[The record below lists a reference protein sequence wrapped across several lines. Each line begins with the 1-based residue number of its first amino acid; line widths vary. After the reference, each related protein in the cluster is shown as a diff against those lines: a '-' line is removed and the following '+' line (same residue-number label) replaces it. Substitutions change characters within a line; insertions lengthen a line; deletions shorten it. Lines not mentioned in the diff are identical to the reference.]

1 MKNYKKIV
9 TIKDIEYLHNSVYG
23 NPKIK
28 FLMQNENGE
37 YLQGKTATD
46 AACAYMFGH
55 SSIGRKYEIE
65 YHYTRNNNIIITR
78 AKEA

>member
-9 TIKDIEYLHNSVYG
+9 TIKDIDYLHNSIYG

-28 FLMQNENGE
+28 VLMQDENGE
-37 YLQGKTATD
+37 YLQAKTAD
-46 AACAYMFGH
+46 NAACAYIFGY
-55 SSIGRKYEIE
+55 SSIGRKYKIE

>member
-1 MKNYKKIV
+1 MKNYIKIV
-9 TIKDIEYLHNSVYG
+9 TIRNIEYLHNSIYG

-28 FLMQNENGE
+28 LLMQDENGE

-46 AACAYMFGH
+46 TACAYIFGY
-55 SSIGRKYEIE
+55 SIIGRKYAIE
-65 YHYTRNNNIIITR
+65 YHYTKNNNIIITR

>member
-1 MKNYKKIV
+1 MINYKKNIV
-9 TIKDIEYLHNSVYG
+9 ILDLERLHNSIYG

-28 FLMQNENGE
+28 LLMQDENGE

-46 AACAYMFGH
+46 TACAYIFGY
-55 SSIGRKYEIE
+55 SSIGRKYVIE